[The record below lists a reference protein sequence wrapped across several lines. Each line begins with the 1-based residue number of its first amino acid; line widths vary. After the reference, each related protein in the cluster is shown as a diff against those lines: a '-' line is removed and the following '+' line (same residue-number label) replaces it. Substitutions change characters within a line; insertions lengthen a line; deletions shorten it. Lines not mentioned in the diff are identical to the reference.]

1 MQLKIQKFTY
11 FFKKACN
18 VIKSTGQKGYAETLK
33 LQQSRAK
40 NYVKTIPEKAW
51 YEMSNAL
58 FQTASDK
65 TLPLIE
71 NLKKLKQSCLKN
83 DTNMPKEVE
92 QAFLELERK
101 AIVFNERLGIA
112 KSKGKTPQNVEDFG
126 EKFKENNKKQI
137 DIIEDYLDKLEVKMC
152 GYDLPYK
159 EFEAN
164 KESFKES
171 RKTIS
176 KIRFFANEVF
186 DILPKDIYNHK
197 IIPLADGILEQ
208 GQTFY
213 HGTGKASRIKKA
225 GFSLLPSKYQAGVAP
240 RELGEG
246 VYMTPD
252 KEVAAYYAGINGSI
266 IQANVELKNVAVAN
280 NYQQSKIP
288 EVIRKV
294 LGVNLSSTF
303 SIEAIVKE
311 LFKRNGYDAIYSR
324 EALGT
329 GFSADTKL
337 IDKLSGGKQSQLVV
351 LDAENIKIIDKTF
364 KQRVENQLLQ
374 TKRFAKN
381 IVSTLKDIIFR
392 DF

>member
-51 YEMSNAL
+51 DEMSNAL

-92 QAFLELERK
+92 QAFHELERK
-101 AIVFNERLGIA
+101 AIVFNERLGVA

-213 HGTGKASRIKKA
+213 HGTGNASRIKKA
-225 GFSLLPSKYQAGVAP
+225 GFSLLPSKYQAGIAP

-266 IQANVELKNVAVAN
+266 VQANVELKNVAVVN

-381 IVSTLKDIIFR
+381 IVSTLKDMIFK

>member
-1 MQLKIQKFTY
+1 M
-11 FFKKACN
+11 
-18 VIKSTGQKGYAETLK
+18 
-33 LQQSRAK
+33 
-40 NYVKTIPEKAW
+40 
-51 YEMSNAL
+51 
-58 FQTASDK
+58 
-65 TLPLIE
+65 
-71 NLKKLKQSCLKN
+71 
-83 DTNMPKEVE
+83 
-92 QAFLELERK
+92 
-101 AIVFNERLGIA
+101 
-112 KSKGKTPQNVEDFG
+112 
-126 EKFKENNKKQI
+126 
-137 DIIEDYLDKLEVKMC
+137 
-152 GYDLPYK
+152 
-159 EFEAN
+159 
-164 KESFKES
+164 
-171 RKTIS
+171 
-176 KIRFFANEVF
+176 
-186 DILPKDIYNHK
+186 PKDIYNHK

-213 HGTGKASRIKKA
+213 HGTGNASRIKKA

-252 KEVAAYYAGINGSI
+252 KEVASYYAGINGSI
-266 IQANVELKNVAVAN
+266 IQANVELKNVAVVN